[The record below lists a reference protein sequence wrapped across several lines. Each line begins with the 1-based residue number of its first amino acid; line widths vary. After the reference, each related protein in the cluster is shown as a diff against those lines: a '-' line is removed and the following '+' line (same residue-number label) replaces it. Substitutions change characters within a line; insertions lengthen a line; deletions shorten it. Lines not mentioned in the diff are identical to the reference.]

1 MLKRLESKR
10 SAKSPAKKSPAKKPR
25 TSKPTDT
32 PEASKPQKKRK
43 PPALRKNNTAAP
55 DKEHLVH
62 SSDEELKAMQED
74 LLQMERDEREP
85 RIAKRDK
92 RGTSGTTTE
101 HHLRKS
107 SRPRKSVLA
116 TKYGNAVPI
125 SQVKEALTAD
135 EEKRDEQVASEL
147 QQQFQEEDDIKQ
159 AQQNEIRDTAD
170 RLVGAVLGT
179 QIAVISASGE
189 KIPSGT
195 QETTLADKEHNTPE
209 GDKEHKD

>member
-1 MLKRLESKR
+1 ML
-10 SAKSPAKKSPAKKPR
+10 A
-25 TSKPTDT
+25 
-32 PEASKPQKKRK
+32 
-43 PPALRKNNTAAP
+43 
-55 DKEHLVH
+55 
-62 SSDEELKAMQED
+62 
-74 LLQMERDEREP
+74 
-85 RIAKRDK
+85 
-92 RGTSGTTTE
+92 TT
-101 HHLRKS
+101 RKS
-107 SRPRKSVLA
+107 LLA